1 MSSRPQHLAIIM
13 DGNGRWAQ
21 QRGRPRSAGHRAGVE
36 TARRI
41 TQAVARADVPYLTL
55 YAFSSDNWRR
65 GQDEVTTLFGILD
78 RYLRYEVKKLIE
90 NDIRLQVVGRRD
102 RLRKETQ
109 RAIER
114 AEQATQHGKRM
125 MLRLAV
131 DYSARDAIV
140 AAAQQSGPEVDR
152 EAFRQRLNDIIHST
166 ADVPDIDLLVRTGG
180 EQRLSDFF
188 LWECAYAELYF
199 CDTYWPD
206 FNEDALQHALA
217 DYACRQ
223 RRFGGVLDSPA
234 GQDTSAGAEQPM
246 QGIGARTPVLANG

>member
-1 MSSRPQHLAIIM
+1 MSGRPQHLAIIM

-78 RYLRYEVKKLIE
+78 RYLRHEVKKLIE

-109 RAIER
+109 AAIVK
-114 AEQATQHGKRM
+114 AEHATQHGKRM

-140 AAAQQSGPEVDR
+140 AAAQHVGADDDR
-152 EAFRQRLNDIIHST
+152 DRFRHLLNEAIHSS

-199 CDTYWPD
+199 SETYWPD
-206 FNEDALQHALA
+206 FDEAALQTAL
-217 DYACRQ
+217 DEYGSRQ
-223 RRFGGVLDSPA
+223 RRFGSVMQQNDNKPTAEKARPA
-234 GQDTSAGAEQPM
+234 MPLTHA
-246 QGIGARTPVLANG
+246 IARR